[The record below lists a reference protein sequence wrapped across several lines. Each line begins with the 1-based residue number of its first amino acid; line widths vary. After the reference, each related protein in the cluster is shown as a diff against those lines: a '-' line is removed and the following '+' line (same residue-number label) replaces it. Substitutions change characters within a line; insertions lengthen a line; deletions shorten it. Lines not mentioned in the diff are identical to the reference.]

1 MKRVVKSKS
10 GNLYLQVFLENDFR
24 GAEKGKKDK
33 VKKQNKEKS
42 VYLAKLLKLESPP
55 V

>member
-1 MKRVVKSKS
+1 MKRVVKSIS

-24 GAEKGKKDK
+24 GAEKDKDK

-42 VYLAKLLKLESPP
+42 VYLAKFLKLESPP

>member
-1 MKRVVKSKS
+1 MILGEQKKI
-10 GNLYLQVFLENDFR
+10 
-24 GAEKGKKDK
+24 KKDK

-42 VYLAKLLKLESPP
+42 VYLAKFLKLESPP